1 MTMFISAELQRI
13 SKIENGPKLNMKI
26 FQNCKN
32 LQRYKIFK
40 ENELFLLLK
49 IVSQTA
55 TWAKLNFEFCGEN
68 WSLKVSKNTYF

>member
-55 TWAKLNFEFCGEN
+55 T
-68 WSLKVSKNTYF
+68 